1 MILVIA
7 PWQSSG
13 YLVYNQ
19 LSALSPLDG
28 RYGNSVKDL
37 AAYFS
42 EAALMRYRLYVE
54 IEYLIA
60 LSYEKQ
66 IKDLPVFSKN
76 EQARLRRTYQDFNSA
91 GAKKIKDIETTTNH
105 DVKAIEYYI
114 RGKIKKSLHPW
125 IHFAL
130 TSEDVNNLA
139 YSLMW
144 QHGLKHIYLV
154 KLQLVFKELRKMAKK
169 HKAAP
174 MLSFTHGQPAT
185 PTTFGKEMAVFC
197 SRLNQQ
203 INQLKT
209 HKLLGKFSGATGTW
223 SAHLSAYPKVNWIRF
238 SSRFIKALG
247 LEPNLLTTQIE
258 SHDSTAESYQQV
270 VRVNTILTDLC
281 KDMWFYISRGI
292 IGQKKVVGEVGSST
306 MPHKINPIQ
315 FENAEGNLGIANSL
329 LNHLA
334 VKLPISRMQRDLTD
348 STTLRNQGVALGHS
362 YLAVQNIIKGLSR
375 ITINKL
381 QMSAELNTHWEV
393 VAEAVQTVL
402 RKAGQQNAYEQL
414 KTLTRGE
421 AINAEIMA
429 EFVSGLN
436 IPDNDKETLLTLTPA
451 SYIGLA
457 PKLVDMI

>member
-1 MILVIA
+1 M
-7 PWQSSG
+7 
-13 YLVYNQ
+13 YNQ

-362 YLAVQNIIKGLSR
+362 YLALQNIIKGLSR
-375 ITINKL
+375 ITINKV

>member
-1 MILVIA
+1 
-7 PWQSSG
+7 
-13 YLVYNQ
+13 VYNQ

-76 EQARLRRTYQDFNSA
+76 EQARLRRTYQGFNLSA
-91 GAKKIKDIETTTNH
+91 AKKIKDIETTTNH

-375 ITINKL
+375 IIINKL

-402 RKAGQQNAYEQL
+402 RKAGQQDAYEQL

-429 EFVSGLN
+429 EFVTGLN

>member
-1 MILVIA
+1 M
-7 PWQSSG
+7 
-13 YLVYNQ
+13 YNQ

-144 QHGLKHIYLV
+144 QHGLKHVYLV
-154 KLQLVFKELRKMAKK
+154 RLQLVFKELRKMAKK

-281 KDMWFYISRGI
+281 KDLWFYISRGI
-292 IGQKKVVGEVGSST
+292 IGQKKVIGEVGSST

>member
-1 MILVIA
+1 M
-7 PWQSSG
+7 
-13 YLVYNQ
+13 YNQ

-334 VKLPISRMQRDLTD
+334 TKLPISRMQRDLTD

-402 RKAGQQNAYEQL
+402 RKAGQQDAYEQL

-436 IPDNDKETLLTLTPA
+436 IPDNDKEILLTLTPA

>member
-1 MILVIA
+1 
-7 PWQSSG
+7 
-13 YLVYNQ
+13 VYNQ

-42 EAALMRYRLYVE
+42 EAALMRYRLYIE

-66 IKDLPVFSKN
+66 IKDLPIFAKN
-76 EQARLRRTYQDFNSA
+76 EQARLRRTYQGFNLSA
-91 GAKKIKDIETTTNH
+91 AKKIKDIETTTNH

-154 KLQLVFKELRKMAKK
+154 TLQLVFKELRKMAKK

-281 KDMWFYISRGI
+281 QDMWFYISRGI

-375 ITINKL
+375 IIINKL

-402 RKAGQQNAYEQL
+402 RKAGQQDAYEQL

>member
-1 MILVIA
+1 
-7 PWQSSG
+7 
-13 YLVYNQ
+13 
-19 LSALSPLDG
+19 
-28 RYGNSVKDL
+28 
-37 AAYFS
+37 
-42 EAALMRYRLYVE
+42 
-54 IEYLIA
+54 
-60 LSYEKQ
+60 
-66 IKDLPVFSKN
+66 
-76 EQARLRRTYQDFNSA
+76 
-91 GAKKIKDIETTTNH
+91 
-105 DVKAIEYYI
+105 
-114 RGKIKKSLHPW
+114 
-125 IHFAL
+125 
-130 TSEDVNNLA
+130 
-139 YSLMW
+139 
-144 QHGLKHIYLV
+144 
-154 KLQLVFKELRKMAKK
+154 
-169 HKAAP
+169 

-315 FENAEGNLGIANSL
+315 FENAEGNFGIANSL

>member
-1 MILVIA
+1 M
-7 PWQSSG
+7 
-13 YLVYNQ
+13 YNQ

-37 AAYFS
+37 APYFS

-238 SSRFIKALG
+238 SSRFIKVLG

-258 SHDSTAESYQQV
+258 SHDSNAESYQQV

-281 KDMWFYISRGI
+281 KDLWFYISRGI
-292 IGQKKVVGEVGSST
+292 IGQKKVIGEVGSST

>member
-1 MILVIA
+1 
-7 PWQSSG
+7 
-13 YLVYNQ
+13 VYNR

-37 AAYFS
+37 AVYFS

-66 IKDLPVFSKN
+66 IKDLPTFSKN
-76 EQARLRRTYQDFNSA
+76 EQARLRRTYQGFNSA
-91 GAKKIKDIETTTNH
+91 GAKKIKTIEARTNH

-144 QHGLKHIYLV
+144 QHGLKHVYLV
-154 KLQLVFKELRKMAKK
+154 KLQLVFKKLRKMAKK
-169 HKAAP
+169 YKASP
-174 MLSFTHGQPAT
+174 MLSLTHGQPAT

-247 LEPNLLTTQIE
+247 LKPNLLTTQIE
-258 SHDSTAESYQQV
+258 SHDSSAESYQQV

-281 KDMWFYISRGI
+281 KDIWFYISRGI

-315 FENAEGNLGIANSL
+315 FENAEGNFGIANSL

-334 VKLPISRMQRDLTD
+334 TKLPISRMQRDLTD

-381 QMSAELNTHWEV
+381 QMSTELNTHWEV

-402 RKAGQQNAYEQL
+402 RKAGQQDAYEQL

>member
-1 MILVIA
+1 
-7 PWQSSG
+7 
-13 YLVYNQ
+13 
-19 LSALSPLDG
+19 
-28 RYGNSVKDL
+28 
-37 AAYFS
+37 
-42 EAALMRYRLYVE
+42 
-54 IEYLIA
+54 
-60 LSYEKQ
+60 
-66 IKDLPVFSKN
+66 
-76 EQARLRRTYQDFNSA
+76 
-91 GAKKIKDIETTTNH
+91 
-105 DVKAIEYYI
+105 
-114 RGKIKKSLHPW
+114 
-125 IHFAL
+125 
-130 TSEDVNNLA
+130 
-139 YSLMW
+139 
-144 QHGLKHIYLV
+144 
-154 KLQLVFKELRKMAKK
+154 MAKK
-169 HKAAP
+169 HKAVP

-238 SSRFIKALG
+238 SSRFIKVLG

-258 SHDSTAESYQQV
+258 SHDSNAESYQQV

-281 KDMWFYISRGI
+281 KDLWFYISRGI
-292 IGQKKVVGEVGSST
+292 IGQKKVIGEVGSST

-375 ITINKL
+375 ITINKVK
-381 QMSAELNTHWEV
+381 MSAELNTHWEV

>member
-1 MILVIA
+1 
-7 PWQSSG
+7 
-13 YLVYNQ
+13 VYNQ

-37 AAYFS
+37 APYFS

-238 SSRFIKALG
+238 SSRFIKVLG

-258 SHDSTAESYQQV
+258 SHDSNAESYQQV

-281 KDMWFYISRGI
+281 KDLWFYISRGI
-292 IGQKKVVGEVGSST
+292 IGQKKVIGEVGSST

>member
-1 MILVIA
+1 
-7 PWQSSG
+7 
-13 YLVYNQ
+13 VYNQ

-37 AAYFS
+37 APYFS

-154 KLQLVFKELRKMAKK
+154 RLQLVFKELRKMAKK

-292 IGQKKVVGEVGSST
+292 IGQKKVIGEVGSST

-315 FENAEGNLGIANSL
+315 FENAEGNLGISNSL

>member
-1 MILVIA
+1 M
-7 PWQSSG
+7 
-13 YLVYNQ
+13 YNQ

-28 RYGNSVKDL
+28 RYVNSVKDL

-76 EQARLRRTYQDFNSA
+76 EQSRLRRTYQDFNSA

-144 QHGLKHIYLV
+144 QHGLKHIYV
-154 KLQLVFKELRKMAKK
+154 IRLQLFFKELRKMAKK

-238 SSRFIKALG
+238 SSRFIKVLG

-258 SHDSTAESYQQV
+258 SHDSNAESYQQV

-281 KDMWFYISRGI
+281 KDMWFYISRGT

-315 FENAEGNLGIANSL
+315 FENAEGNLGISNSL

>member
-1 MILVIA
+1 M
-7 PWQSSG
+7 
-13 YLVYNQ
+13 YNQ

-37 AAYFS
+37 GPYFS

-76 EQARLRRTYQDFNSA
+76 EQARLRRTYQGFNLSA
-91 GAKKIKDIETTTNH
+91 AKKIKDIETTTNH

-315 FENAEGNLGIANSL
+315 FENAEGNLGISNSL

>member
-1 MILVIA
+1 
-7 PWQSSG
+7 
-13 YLVYNQ
+13 VYNQ
-19 LSALSPLDG
+19 LGALSPLDG

-66 IKDLPVFSKN
+66 IKDLPIFSKN
-76 EQARLRRTYQDFNSA
+76 EQARLRRMYQGFNSV

-402 RKAGQQNAYEQL
+402 RKAGQQDAYEQL

-436 IPDNDKETLLTLTPA
+436 IPDNDKEILLTLTPA

-457 PKLVDMI
+457 SKLVDMI

>member
-1 MILVIA
+1 M
-7 PWQSSG
+7 
-13 YLVYNQ
+13 YNQ

-258 SHDSTAESYQQV
+258 SHDSTVESYQQV

-281 KDMWFYISRGI
+281 KDLWFYISRGI
-292 IGQKKVVGEVGSST
+292 IGQKKVIGEVGSST

-315 FENAEGNLGIANSL
+315 FENAEGNFGIANSL

-362 YLAVQNIIKGLSR
+362 YLALQNTLKGLSR
-375 ITINKL
+375 ITINKV
-381 QMSAELNTHWEV
+381 QMSAELNIHWEV

-402 RKAGQQNAYEQL
+402 RKAGQQDAYEQL

>member
-1 MILVIA
+1 M
-7 PWQSSG
+7 
-13 YLVYNQ
+13 YNQ

-37 AAYFS
+37 APYFS

-258 SHDSTAESYQQV
+258 SHDSNAESYQQV

-281 KDMWFYISRGI
+281 KDLWFYISRGI

-315 FENAEGNLGIANSL
+315 FENAEGNLGISNSL

>member
-1 MILVIA
+1 M
-7 PWQSSG
+7 
-13 YLVYNQ
+13 YNQ

-42 EAALMRYRLYVE
+42 EAALMRYRLYIE

-66 IKDLPVFSKN
+66 IKDLPIFSKN
-76 EQARLRRTYQDFNSA
+76 EQARLRRTYQGFNSA

-197 SRLNQQ
+197 SRLHQQ

-315 FENAEGNLGIANSL
+315 FENAEGNLGISNSL

-381 QMSAELNTHWEV
+381 QMSAELNIHWEV

-402 RKAGQQNAYEQL
+402 RKAGQQDAYEQL

>member
-1 MILVIA
+1 M
-7 PWQSSG
+7 
-13 YLVYNQ
+13 YNQ

-37 AAYFS
+37 APYFS

-154 KLQLVFKELRKMAKK
+154 RLQLVFKELRKMAKK

-258 SHDSTAESYQQV
+258 SHDSTVESYQQV

-315 FENAEGNLGIANSL
+315 FENAEGNLGISNSL